1 MNKANLKRL
10 IGTVTAAVAL
20 APYAALAQFG
30 GAMNKLNSVAGENG
44 AGYTTSDDSGTLLLT
59 QIGDLIKIAIA
70 LTGVIFLGYTIFAGY
85 TWMTAQGDTKKVKEA
100 QDTMKSTIIGIVIV
114 ALAYGITAFVFNKLG
129 APEATSNQ

>member
-44 AGYTTSDDSGTLLLT
+44 AGYTTSDDSGALLLT